1 MDLPNTVFKA
11 SVLKKLKEL
20 KLNVQKSRK
29 IMYRK
34 IRNTNEETKYLKSNQ
49 K

>member
-1 MDLPNTVFKA
+1 MKVTIPEKDQKVDLPNTVFKA

-29 IMYRK
+29 
-34 IRNTNEETKYLKSNQ
+34 
-49 K
+49 